1 MREKRDDARLTAY
14 VLGDLPKSER
24 AEVEVQ
30 IAASDD
36 LRREVDEIRATATAL
51 RQALAAAPRQE
62 LSGAQRAA
70 VETEAGRQHAS
81 RLPFELLFK
90 PAWIA
95 AAAVLVLVGM
105 VSWRI
110 AETRLSLRQTASPG
124 RSNTPLVA
132 QNAATPA
139 PPAISAPATA
149 AASPSHHR
157 GVGAT
162 QQTGQT
168 GAPVATPTPAALAV
182 VVSSATPGQGER
194 IVTLGTVRGTV
205 VDPSGSAI
213 AGARVTLTNESSG
226 PVLTTQSDARGVFLV
241 AALPPGAYSVRAE
254 MPGFKPQQQS
264 QIAVIAGDWVEVAR
278 LELPLSPMTETV
290 TVVGRVPELQA
301 SSGERSHTAANPA
314 LLGPLFRSDA
324 RNAPSTPPPPRPAST
339 PMPAATLDAVR
350 VQSADFNTE
359 AYDHISDNPFILVSQ
374 DPRSTFSV
382 DVDTASYSNMR
393 RFLST
398 GALPPKDAVRIEE
411 LINYFAYDYAP
422 PTDGRPFAVHMETA
436 ACPWKSDHRLLRI
449 AIKGKEIPRDKQP
462 PSNLVFL
469 LDVSGSMQAPNKL
482 PLVQASMKLLVNELR
497 PQDRVAIVV
506 YAGREGLA
514 LPSTGASEKDKILNV
529 IENLSAGGTTQGSA
543 GLKLAYKIAGE
554 NFIKGGVNRV
564 ILATDG
570 DFNVGITNQGDLI
583 RLIEDKAKSGVF
595 LTALGYGMGNVKDST
610 LEKLADRGNGNYA
623 YIDSL
628 WEARKV
634 LVEQIGATLV
644 TIAKD
649 VKLQLEFN
657 PATVKAFRLVG
668 YENRVL
674 AHQDFNDDKKDAGE
688 IGAGHTVTALYEIV
702 PVGVA
707 IDVPRVDPLKYQQS
721 AAPNAESESH
731 DLLTL
736 KLRYKQPDA
745 SQSQLME
752 LTLADHAEAF
762 DRAST
767 DFRFATAVASFGMV
781 LRDSPYKGA
790 SSFENVLTWAK
801 SSLGPDRGSSRAE
814 FVTLVEKARHI
825 KAAD

>member
-1 MREKRDDARLTAY
+1 
-14 VLGDLPKSER
+14 
-24 AEVEVQ
+24 
-30 IAASDD
+30 
-36 LRREVDEIRATATAL
+36 
-51 RQALAAAPRQE
+51 
-62 LSGAQRAA
+62 
-70 VETEAGRQHAS
+70 
-81 RLPFELLFK
+81 
-90 PAWIA
+90 
-95 AAAVLVLVGM
+95 
-105 VSWRI
+105 
-110 AETRLSLRQTASPG
+110 
-124 RSNTPLVA
+124 
-132 QNAATPA
+132 
-139 PPAISAPATA
+139 
-149 AASPSHHR
+149 
-157 GVGAT
+157 
-162 QQTGQT
+162 
-168 GAPVATPTPAALAV
+168 
-182 VVSSATPGQGER
+182 
-194 IVTLGTVRGTV
+194 
-205 VDPSGSAI
+205 
-213 AGARVTLTNESSG
+213 
-226 PVLTTQSDARGVFLV
+226 
-241 AALPPGAYSVRAE
+241 
-254 MPGFKPQQQS
+254 
-264 QIAVIAGDWVEVAR
+264 
-278 LELPLSPMTETV
+278 
-290 TVVGRVPELQA
+290 
-301 SSGERSHTAANPA
+301 
-314 LLGPLFRSDA
+314 
-324 RNAPSTPPPPRPAST
+324 
-339 PMPAATLDAVR
+339 MPAATLDAVR